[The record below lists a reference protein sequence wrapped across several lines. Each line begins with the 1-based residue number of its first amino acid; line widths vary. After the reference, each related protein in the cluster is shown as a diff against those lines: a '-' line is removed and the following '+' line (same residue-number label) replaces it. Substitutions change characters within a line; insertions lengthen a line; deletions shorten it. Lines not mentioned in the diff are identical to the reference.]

1 MEKRVAALKESGRV
15 FGISEFQKVDSF
27 VYSSLSILLED
38 TKVKKYITLHG
49 LLEDVVE
56 EAERVLE
63 GTIEERVESK
73 LNLLNEKD
81 LVLWGRNQVESLE
94 ISKPR
99 VVVNFSSGAS
109 TYFELEEFL
118 DGEFTTYTED

>member
-1 MEKRVAALKESGRV
+1 MIERLAALKENGQV
-15 FGISEFQKVDSF
+15 FGVTLSHMDSV
-27 VYSSLSILLED
+27 VYASLSISLED
-38 TKVKKYITLHG
+38 TKVKKSITLEG

-63 GTIEERVESK
+63 GTVQERVEAK
-73 LNLLNEKD
+73 INLLNEKD
-81 LVLWGRNQVESLE
+81 LVIWGRNQVESLE
-94 ISKPR
+94 FPETQR